1 MDKVTVTTADVEC
14 VKAMIAKTSFSRNGA
29 SPSTSAC
36 EIAARHRTEATRQ
49 SQEQIRLLREALEGF
64 IDDLTQRGHNSDD
77 TLTYVHAALVSR
89 IRSARA
95 ALEATTQPPVDTRPA
110 NH

>member
-36 EIAARHRTEATRQ
+36 EIAARHRIESTRQ
-49 SQEQIRLLREALEGF
+49 AEEQIKLLREALEDIAG
-64 IDDLTQRGHNSDD
+64 DPYQHGQRIQRMKKI
-77 TLTYVHAALVSR
+77 AAQ
-89 IRSARA
+89 
-95 ALEATTQPPVDTRPA
+95 ALQAT
-110 NH
+110 NG